1 MTKLLHPKGGS
12 RGLSPMLR
20 AWWAARRQ
28 KRRRR
33 AQAPPVETPAA
44 PVINYSEYG
53 VNENDP
59 ERFDILIAWLPY
71 PHGSFPVAVIEV
83 WGYQGWGA
91 PSFELVGSVASS
103 PERSFIHYLAA
114 SGDDAW
120 TYKARYRNGSVYG
133 PFSNEW
139 VVETSA

>member
-1 MTKLLHPKGGS
+1 MAKLLHLS
-12 RGLSPMLR
+12 RPGRRVSDIVR
-20 AWWAARRQ
+20 IWWAMRCQ

-33 AQAPPVETPAA
+33 ARTEETEVPAA

-59 ERFDILIAWLPY
+59 ERFDILIAWQPY

-91 PSFELVGSVASS
+91 PSFELVGSVPSG

-133 PFSNEW
+133 PFSNEF

>member
-1 MTKLLHPKGGS
+1 MAKLPHLS
-12 RGLSPMLR
+12 RPSRRVREVLR
-20 AWWAARRQ
+20 TWWALRCQ
-28 KRRRR
+28 KRRRL
-33 AQAPPVETPAA
+33 AQPPPVETPAA

-59 ERFDILIAWLPY
+59 ERFDILITWLPY

-83 WGYQGWGA
+83 WGYQGWGE
-91 PSFELVGSVASS
+91 PLFQLLGSVVSS
-103 PERSFIHYLAA
+103 PERSFIHYAAA

-120 TYKARYRNGSVYG
+120 TYKVRYRNGSVYG